1 MNWENY
7 WNTTATNKDHLA
19 QVGRVNA
26 DPIKSIKHAVN
37 HIIEL
42 LDISKRDKVLDICC
56 GNGMITAEIA
66 SKCAEIIGVDFSQNL
81 INQAKELH
89 PGIEFEQQDVMNLL
103 LPKTFD
109 KIYLAFSFQY
119 FDSFEKGKLAINK
132 LKQHARPGAKILLTD
147 IPDKKKWGKFYNTI
161 LKKLFYLKH
170 RVTGKYT
177 MGKFWSEEELLKIC
191 NELGLEGTLLS
202 QPLSMPYSYYR
213 FDFLIRVPN

>member
-26 DPIKSIKHAVN
+26 DPFKSIKQAAL
-37 HIIEL
+37 HIVEL
-42 LDISKRDKVLDICC
+42 LDISKGDKVLDVCC

-66 SKCAEIIGVDFSQNL
+66 SNCNSILGVDFSEKL
-81 INQAKELH
+81 IEQAIELH
-89 PGIEFEQQDVMNLL
+89 PGIEFEQQDATNLL

-119 FDSFEKGKLAINK
+119 FDSYEKGKLAINK
-132 LKQHARPGAKILLTD
+132 FKHHARPGAKILLTD

-161 LKKLFYLKH
+161 FKKLFYLKH
-170 RVTGKYT
+170 RITRKYT

-191 NELGLEGTLLS
+191 NELGLEGTLIS
-202 QPLSMPYSYYR
+202 QPSSMPYSYYR